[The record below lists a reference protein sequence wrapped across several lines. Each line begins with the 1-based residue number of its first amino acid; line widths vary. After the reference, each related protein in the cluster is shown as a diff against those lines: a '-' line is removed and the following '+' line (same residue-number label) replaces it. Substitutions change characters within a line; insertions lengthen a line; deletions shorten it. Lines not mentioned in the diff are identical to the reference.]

1 MSALLALQNALAR
14 GDEPTATAIANRK
27 DFFPGGLWQQWLWT
41 LDARTPISARATL
54 NESHLAGLAICR
66 LCAAQAF
73 AAADKPMLCDVQGAV
88 ATFTASELLG
98 TQSLPEIGHTKTY
111 SSLSMRVLQQQ
122 LTHTTLHIH
131 ALLSHCS
138 VEDVQI
144 HLAGLLLRVGQ
155 FCATPSLPYAAQVG
169 SFDDLEGLEASVSE
183 AVSTPFARSPLWT
196 TGRVRSTLDNLLLLF
211 RLTTLILHS
220 VPPPPE
226 VEVQTLHEWHREAGM
241 DSFNELSMRWDL
253 QPGAVLA
260 YMHAHSG
267 LFNAVSQV
275 IYFHFPDYERRIQL
289 PLAELNLPDNV
300 AAVHTVPVLLQ
311 LEPHVELLA
320 EEMPLTH
327 PLGTPTS
334 SWRLIITAG
343 QCFLLL
349 PNGRVMRDKDARKL
363 FAVVTAARK
372 SSQN

>member
-88 ATFTASELLG
+88 ATFTASD
-98 TQSLPEIGHTKTY
+98 TKPPRNRAHEDLQLAVHARAATTVDAHDATH
-111 SSLSMRVLQQQ
+111 SRV
-122 LTHTTLHIH
+122 
-131 ALLSHCS
+131 AL
-138 VEDVQI
+138 
-144 HLAGLLLRVGQ
+144 
-155 FCATPSLPYAAQVG
+155 PSLPYAAQVG

-241 DSFNELSMRWDL
+241 DSFNELSMRWEQDIV
-253 QPGAVLA
+253 PG
-260 YMHAHSG
+260 
-267 LFNAVSQV
+267 
-275 IYFHFPDYERRIQL
+275 
-289 PLAELNLPDNV
+289 V
-300 AAVHTVPVLLQ
+300 A
-311 LEPHVELLA
+311 
-320 EEMPLTH
+320 
-327 PLGTPTS
+327 
-334 SWRLIITAG
+334 
-343 QCFLLL
+343 
-349 PNGRVMRDKDARKL
+349 
-363 FAVVTAARK
+363 
-372 SSQN
+372 